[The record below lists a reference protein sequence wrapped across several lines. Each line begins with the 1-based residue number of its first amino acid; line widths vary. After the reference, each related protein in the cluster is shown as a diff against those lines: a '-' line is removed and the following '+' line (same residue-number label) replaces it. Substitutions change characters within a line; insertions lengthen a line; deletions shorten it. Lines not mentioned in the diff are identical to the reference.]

1 MPSIAVVAAIVLALS
16 LATLKFAGVSAH
28 LPPHVVRAD
37 IVAQNKAL
45 ALALRETSG
54 PAQTWVAAVAAREG
68 AHSAGPRTAA
78 AEPPSALMGA
88 PRPMA
93 RPSFTTR

>member
-16 LATLKFAGVSAH
+16 LATLKFAGVAAH

-54 PAQTWVAAVAAREG
+54 PAQTWVAAAAREG
-68 AHSAGPRTAA
+68 THSAGPRTAA
-78 AEPPSALMGA
+78 AEPRSDLMGA
-88 PRPMA
+88 ARPTA